1 MHRAASPSSF
11 RPISSTA
18 FSAIFDK
25 RRLVIPLLNHVQVL
39 AASRR
44 AVPRPIGLDLNIFR
58 RQFERASYLNA
69 AVGDTN
75 ENLARRLL
83 SSTMPTRI
91 CEYRGRELF
100 SSTART
106 EARIPSRATC
116 CLCVTQVSG
125 VPCPFDLHPF
135 LNLYEI
141 ACIWLPVPCVL

>member
-1 MHRAASPSSF
+1 MQVPSWARSKLHRAASPSSF

-25 RRLVIPLLNHVQVL
+25 RGLVIPLLNHVQVL
-39 AASRR
+39 AVSRR

-69 AVGDTN
+69 AVDDTN
-75 ENLARRLL
+75 ENLVQTLL

-116 CLCVTQVSG
+116 CLCDAGLMSAM
-125 VPCPFDLHPF
+125 PYLFRPSPFF
-135 LNLYEI
+135 
-141 ACIWLPVPCVL
+141 